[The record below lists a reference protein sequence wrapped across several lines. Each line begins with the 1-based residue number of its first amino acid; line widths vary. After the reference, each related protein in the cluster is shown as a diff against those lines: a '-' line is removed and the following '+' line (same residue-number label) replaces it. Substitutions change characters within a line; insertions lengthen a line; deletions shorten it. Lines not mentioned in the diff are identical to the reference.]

1 LCRRAALGGTLR
13 RPQSRP
19 YLIRYGRS
27 LRPCIALAQPTPA
40 TKAHHER
47 SSKIARVAEKS
58 PEDLDRE
65 LIELLNEL
73 RVTLPGV
80 QVLFA
85 FLLIAPFSQGFD
97 RVNDLQKFA
106 YLAALTFTAL
116 GSAFLIAPTPYHRI
130 RFRDRDKE
138 AMLRYGNRLALTGT
152 VCLATAISCAL
163 FFVTD
168 FLFRSP
174 VPALVTAL
182 VVLVIVT
189 FWYALPLARELR
201 E

>member
-1 LCRRAALGGTLR
+1 MAD
-13 RPQSRP
+13 
-19 YLIRYGRS
+19 
-27 LRPCIALAQPTPA
+27 
-40 TKAHHER
+40 
-47 SSKIARVAEKS
+47 KS
-58 PEDLDRE
+58 NGDLDRE

-85 FLLIAPFSQGFD
+85 FLLIAPFSQRFTE
-97 RVNDLQKFA
+97 VNDLQKYA
-106 YLAALTFTAL
+106 YVVALTFAAL
-116 GSAFLIAPTPYHRI
+116 GSALLIAPTPYHRI

-138 AMLRYGNRLALTGT
+138 VLLRTANRLALAGT
-152 VCLATAISCAL
+152 VCLAIGISSAL

-168 FLFRSP
+168 VLFHSP
-174 VPALVTAL
+174 VPELITAVVALT
-182 VVLVIVT
+182 IVT

>member
-1 LCRRAALGGTLR
+1 MAEE
-13 RPQSRP
+13 SEE
-19 YLIRYGRS
+19 
-27 LRPCIALAQPTPA
+27 
-40 TKAHHER
+40 ER
-47 SSKIARVAEKS
+47 
-58 PEDLDRE
+58 LDRE

-97 RVNDLQKFA
+97 RINDLQKYA
-106 YLAALTFTAL
+106 YLAALTFAAL
-116 GSAFLIAPTPYHRI
+116 ASAFLIAPTPYHRI

-138 AMLRYGNRLALTGT
+138 AMLRIANRLALVGT
-152 VCLATAISCAL
+152 ICLATAVSCAL

-174 VPALVTAL
+174 VPALVTAA
-182 VVLVIVT
+182 VVGVIVS
-189 FWYALPLARELR
+189 FWYGIPLTRELR
-201 E
+201 DRR

>member
-1 LCRRAALGGTLR
+1 M
-13 RPQSRP
+13 S
-19 YLIRYGRS
+19 
-27 LRPCIALAQPTPA
+27 
-40 TKAHHER
+40 
-47 SSKIARVAEKS
+47 EKS
-58 PEDLDRE
+58 QSDLDRE

-85 FLLIAPFSQGFD
+85 FLLISPFSQGFA
-97 RVNDLQKFA
+97 RVNDLQKYA
-106 YLAALTFTAL
+106 YLVALVFTAL

-138 AMLRYGNRLALTGT
+138 AILRISNKLALAGT
-152 VCLATAISCAL
+152 VCLAIGMSSAL

-174 VPALVTAL
+174 VPALLTAF
-182 VVLVIVT
+182 VAGAIAVL
-189 FWYALPLARELR
+189 WYVLPLTRELR
-201 E
+201 DRR

>member
-1 LCRRAALGGTLR
+1 M
-13 RPQSRP
+13 
-19 YLIRYGRS
+19 
-27 LRPCIALAQPTPA
+27 AQ
-40 TKAHHER
+40 KAN
-47 SSKIARVAEKS
+47 
-58 PEDLDRE
+58 EDLDRE

-97 RVNDLQKFA
+97 RVNDLQKYA
-106 YLAALTFTAL
+106 YLAALTCTAL
-116 GSAFLIAPTPYHRI
+116 GSALLIAPTPYHRI

-138 AMLRYGNRLALTGT
+138 SLLRVGNHLALAGT
-152 VCLATAISCAL
+152 VGLAGGMTCAV

-174 VPALVTAL
+174 VPALLTAL
-182 VVLVIVT
+182 IAGVIVV

-201 E
+201 D

>member
-1 LCRRAALGGTLR
+1 M
-13 RPQSRP
+13 PQ
-19 YLIRYGRS
+19 
-27 LRPCIALAQPTPA
+27 
-40 TKAHHER
+40 KE
-47 SSKIARVAEKS
+47 

-85 FLLIAPFSQGFD
+85 FLLIAPFSQGFE
-97 RVNDLQKFA
+97 RVNDLQKYA
-106 YLAALTFTAL
+106 YLLALTFTAL

-138 AMLRYGNRLALTGT
+138 AILRVGNRLALAGT
-152 VCLATAISCAL
+152 VCLAIAVSCAF

-168 FLFRSP
+168 FLFHSP
-174 VPALVTAL
+174 LPALLTAL
-182 VVLVIVT
+182 VALVIVT
-189 FWYALPLARELR
+189 LWYALPVSRELR
-201 E
+201 D

>member
-1 LCRRAALGGTLR
+1 
-13 RPQSRP
+13 
-19 YLIRYGRS
+19 
-27 LRPCIALAQPTPA
+27 
-40 TKAHHER
+40 
-47 SSKIARVAEKS
+47 VAEKGS
-58 PEDLDRE
+58 EDLDRE

-97 RVNDLQKFA
+97 RVNDLQKYA
-106 YLAALTFTAL
+106 YLAALTFAAL
-116 GSAFLIAPTPYHRI
+116 GSALLIAPTPYHRI

-138 AMLRYGNRLALTGT
+138 AMIVIANRLAIAGT
-152 VCLATAISCAL
+152 VCLAVGISCAL

-182 VVLVIVT
+182 VAGTIAVL
-189 FWYALPLARELR
+189 WYGLPLYREARD
-201 E
+201 